1 MDHLG
6 NYQAAD
12 IHQTVAIVSPPHHHH
27 HGDVRVVIVVLCNDI
42 VFGFRY

>member
-12 IHQTVAIVSPPHHHH
+12 IHQTVAIVSPHHHH